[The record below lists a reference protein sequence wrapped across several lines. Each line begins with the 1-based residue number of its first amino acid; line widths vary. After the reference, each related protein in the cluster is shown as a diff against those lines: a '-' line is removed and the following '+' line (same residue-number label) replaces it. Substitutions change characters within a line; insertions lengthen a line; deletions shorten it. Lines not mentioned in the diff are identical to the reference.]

1 LIIAWAELGDAS
13 GTACAV
19 EFGVSGGHYRPI
31 VADIMPAENA
41 APIALADVLNASFAV
56 PFFAMPFR
64 RGLRV

>member
-1 LIIAWAELGDAS
+1 
-13 GTACAV
+13 
-19 EFGVSGGHYRPI
+19 
-31 VADIMPAENA
+31 MPAENA